1 MTGGA
6 GAGSPGASAAQSQT
20 ASAGQAAGQ
29 TLVLPIEGMSC
40 ASCVRRVEMGL
51 AKVPG
56 VAQVAVNLATEK
68 ATVTL
73 AEPVPPEQLVQAV
86 QKLGYEVPQST
97 VVLQVDDMSC
107 ASCVGRVERAL
118 KAVPGVASAS
128 VNLATER
135 ATVTGV
141 APVETLLAA
150 ADRAGYPAQ
159 VLDDGSGVADAGFD
173 AGGDAGVDAASAGAG
188 QNPATHAAGALGTA
202 DATPGA
208 GDGASPAGGAKAAGG
223 ARASGQVSGAARKPL
238 SREDRKA
245 AEQRALWRDLWIA
258 AALALPVFL
267 LEMGGHVVP
276 AFHHWVAHTI
286 GTQNS
291 WYLQFVLT
299 TLVLFVPGLRFYKKG
314 IPALLHGAPDMNSL
328 VAMGTLAAWGF
339 SVVATF
345 LPGLL
350 PAGTVNVYYEAA
362 AVIVVLILV
371 GRFLEARAKG
381 RTSEAI
387 QRLARLQAHT
397 AHLRRDG
404 AVVDVPLAQVRVQD
418 VVEVRPGE
426 RVPVDGEVIEGT
438 SYVDE
443 SMITGEPVPV
453 AKTAGSTVVGGTVNQ
468 TGAFTVRATAVG
480 GQTVLAQ
487 IIRMVESAQGAKL
500 PIQTL
505 VDRVTMWFVPA
516 VMTAALITFIVWMVF
531 GPAPALG
538 LALVNAVAVM
548 IIACPCAM
556 GLATPTSIMVGIG
569 RGAELGVLF
578 RKGEALQL
586 LKDAKVV
593 AVDKTGTL
601 TEGKPA
607 LTDLLVQPGFDRAQV
622 LAQVAALESRSE
634 HPIARALVA
643 AAEAEGLVLPAV
655 SDFESLTG
663 LGVTARVGGVPD
675 GHVAP
680 AVAVSAEA
688 ASSAGVAPAGVASVG
703 AASAGVAPA
712 ADSSSAAGVAERV
725 GSEAPV
731 AGASVLVAVGADRY
745 MQTLGVDVSPFAAE
759 AQKLGEEGKSPLYVA
774 IGGQLAAIV
783 AVSDPIKSTTAAAIR
798 TLHEQGLKVAM
809 ITGDNARTA
818 QAIARQLGIDDVVA
832 EVLPAGKVDA
842 VKRLQQRYGA
852 VAYVG
857 DGINDAP
864 ALAQAEVGVAI
875 GTGTDVAIEA
885 ADVVLMS
892 GSLQGV
898 PTAIGLSRATI
909 GNIRENLFWAFAY
922 NTALIPI
929 AAGALYPAFGIL
941 LSPMLGAAAMALS
954 SVFVLGNALRLR
966 RFAVAAG

>member
-1 MTGGA
+1 
-6 GAGSPGASAAQSQT
+6 
-20 ASAGQAAGQ
+20 
-29 TLVLPIEGMSC
+29 
-40 ASCVRRVEMGL
+40 MGL

-73 AEPVPPEQLVQAV
+73 AEPVPPERLVQAV

-141 APVETLLAA
+141 APVEALLAA

-159 VLDDGSGVADAGFD
+159 MLDDGSGVAGAGFV
-173 AGGDAGVDAASAGAG
+173 AGGDAGVEHEAALAEAG
-188 QNPATHAAGALGTA
+188 QNPPTHATGVPGTA
-202 DATPGA
+202 GATPGA
-208 GDGASPAGGAKAAGG
+208 GDGAGPAGGS

-480 GQTVLAQ
+480 GHTVLAQ

-680 AVAVSAEA
+680 AV
-688 ASSAGVAPAGVASVG
+688 
-703 AASAGVAPA
+703 
-712 ADSSSAAGVAERV
+712 
-725 GSEAPV
+725 
-731 AGASVLVAVGADRY
+731 LVAVGADRY
-745 MQTLGVDVSPFAAE
+745 MQTLDVDVSPFASEAE
-759 AQKLGEEGKSPLYVA
+759 KLGQEGKSPLYVA

-798 TLHEQGLKVAM
+798 TLHDQGLKVAM

-966 RFAVAAG
+966 RFAVAAGGGRGWPWFLAGSPGEAADSCGFLPGQRMMQRATVIFGQVVG

>member
-20 ASAGQAAGQ
+20 ASAGQVAGQ

-73 AEPVPPEQLVQAV
+73 AEPVPPERLVQAV

-135 ATVTGV
+135 STVTGV
-141 APVETLLAA
+141 APVEVLLAA

-173 AGGDAGVDAASAGAG
+173 AGGGDAGVEHEAASAGAG
-188 QNPATHAAGALGTA
+188 QNPPTHAAGAPGNA
-202 DATPGA
+202 GAAPGA
-208 GDGASPAGGAKAAGG
+208 GGGAGAAGGATAAEGVGAAGG
-223 ARASGQVSGAARKPL
+223 AGAAGGSARASGQVSGAARKPL

-404 AVVDVPLAQVRVQD
+404 TVVDVPLAQVRVQD

-680 AVAVSAEA
+680 AV
-688 ASSAGVAPAGVASVG
+688 
-703 AASAGVAPA
+703 
-712 ADSSSAAGVAERV
+712 
-725 GSEAPV
+725 
-731 AGASVLVAVGADRY
+731 LVAVGADRY
-745 MQTLGVDVSPFAAE
+745 MQTLHVDVSPFASEAE
-759 AQKLGEEGKSPLYVA
+759 KLGQEGKSPLYVA

-798 TLHEQGLKVAM
+798 TLHDQGLKVAM

-842 VKRLQQRYGA
+842 IKRLQQRYGA

-929 AAGALYPAFGIL
+929 AAGVLYPAFGIL